1 MLGPRKLSIVLAV
14 LIAASLSADAGAQ
27 ASGDNSGFAAQYQAG
42 QSAMAAG
49 RYDQARATF
58 ERLEKIDPSVAEVHA
73 TLGLLNYKLGDFAH
87 AVVEIRAAR
96 KLKPGLPGLD
106 ALLSLSLAESGKP
119 REALPGLESA
129 FRSSADPAVK
139 RQVGMEL
146 AEVYAQ
152 LSQDRQAVEVAL
164 ELRDLYKDDP
174 EVLYNVG
181 KILGNSAYLTMQ
193 DLFHSPGAGRSVWV
207 QLAQAEAHE
216 SQGEYI
222 DAIQSYRNV
231 LELDPQ
237 RPNIHYRIGR
247 SYLRQWQSSHSASD
261 RSAAEAE
268 FAKEIEINPGNGN
281 AAYELAGIRWQ
292 DGDDASAKQL
302 YKSAIERYPDFEE
315 ALVGLAGV
323 EIDTRT
329 PAQAIPL
336 LESATKLRPEDEVAW
351 YRLAQ
356 AERTMGDKDAQAK
369 ALAAFRRIHSST
381 PKTPQKPNADDVTP
395 QQLGADAEAPQ

>member
-1 MLGPRKLSIVLAV
+1 LA
-14 LIAASLSADAGAQ
+14 Q
-27 ASGDNSGFAAQYQAG
+27 
-42 QSAMAAG
+42 
-49 RYDQARATF
+49 
-58 ERLEKIDPSVAEVHA
+58 
-73 TLGLLNYKLGDFAH
+73 
-87 AVVEIRAAR
+87 
-96 KLKPGLPGLD
+96 
-106 ALLSLSLAESGKP
+106 
-119 REALPGLESA
+119 
-129 FRSSADPAVK
+129 
-139 RQVGMEL
+139 
-146 AEVYAQ
+146 VYAQ

-231 LELDPQ
+231 LEIDPQ

-323 EIDTRT
+323 EIATRA

-356 AERTMGDKDAQAK
+356 AERTMGDKEAQAN